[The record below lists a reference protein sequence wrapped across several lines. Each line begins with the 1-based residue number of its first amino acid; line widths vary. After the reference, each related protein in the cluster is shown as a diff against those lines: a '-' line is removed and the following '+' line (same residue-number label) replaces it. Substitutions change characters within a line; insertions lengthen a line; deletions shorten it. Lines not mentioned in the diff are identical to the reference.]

1 MEWERLLHHP
11 NCNAVF
17 CRDSLGLMAKQTL
30 PPSGR
35 IPYLDGLR
43 ACSILAVVLDH
54 VDLVLRQTGHFL
66 PLLTSPAGD
75 ALRIVF
81 GNGRLGVRV
90 FFVLSGFLITTLLLN
105 ELESTGQISIRGF
118 YERRIAR
125 IFPAF
130 YIYFAIVIVLIL
142 VHLTSVSWPVLAT
155 AGTYL
160 WNYGILWKIQST
172 EGAQFFGHM
181 WTLSL
186 EEQFYL
192 IWPACLIYLGPRR
205 AERLAVASVV
215 VLPFVR
221 VISYFIFPSTRGQLG
236 MMFHTSADQIL
247 WGTLAAFACR
257 RGAIDR
263 VGKLRYRAAIPWIYG
278 LMVFVLCP
286 LLTRAVRGLEVFLIP
301 TLEGISIVLLIFWL
315 LSGSSGPLRRGLETW
330 PMVQLGLL
338 SYSLYLWQQM
348 FIFWDGLAWV
358 SLPLRMLATF
368 VVAIASYRLVEIPC
382 RKYIR
387 QWFSQSQPAH

>member
-1 MEWERLLHHP
+1 
-11 NCNAVF
+11 
-17 CRDSLGLMAKQTL
+17 MAKQTW

-43 ACSILAVVLDH
+43 AYSIAAVVIGHSDH
-54 VDLVLRQTGHFL
+54 AQPWLN
-66 PLLTSPAGD
+66 SPVGS
-75 ALRIVF
+75 ALRVVF
-81 GNGRLGVRV
+81 ANGTLGVRV

-105 ELESTGQISIRGF
+105 ELETTGAISIRGF

-130 YIYFAIVIVLIL
+130 YFYFL
-142 VHLTSVSWPVLAT
+142 VVVALTLLHLATVTWPVFAT

-160 WNYGILWKIQST
+160 WNYGVFWKLDST
-172 EGAQFFGHM
+172 EGAQFFAHM

-192 IWPACLIYLGPRR
+192 VWPACLIFLGPRR
-205 AERLAVASVV
+205 AERLAIASVI

-221 VISYFIFPSTRGQLG
+221 VISYFLFPSTRGQLG
-236 MMFHTSADQIL
+236 MMFHTGADQIL

-257 RGAIDR
+257 RGAIDWA
-263 VGKLRYRAAIPWIYG
+263 GKVKYRAAIPW
-278 LMVFVLCP
+278 LCAFVVFVACP
-286 LLTRAVRGLEVFLIP
+286 LLTWAVRGLLLCAVP
-301 TLEGISIVLLIFWL
+301 SLEGASIVLLIFWL
-315 LSGSSGPLRRGLETW
+315 LSGDSGWFRKGLETW

-348 FIFWDGLAWV
+348 FIFWDRLNFIW
-358 SLPLRMLATF
+358 LPLRVLAALT
-368 VVAIASYRLVEIPC
+368 VAVISYRLVEIPC
-382 RKYIR
+382 RKLIR
-387 QWFSQSQPAH
+387 QWTSQPQPAH